1 MHLDPDTHSPNQ
13 TYRGIPAT
21 LFGLA
26 EVYASVITATTP
38 LIKSFLVEFKI
49 LGQKPTIVFRRTYGA
64 GTIQENA
71 NSSPKPGSAQRNPD
85 LEKNTTQ
92 SGPTTTLGGSTR
104 SPREPW
110 TLRHDCTYT
119 QTNVTSM
126 SDDDDE
132 SETTLRGGDGIQVV
146 KSYKVAVNGN

>member
-1 MHLDPDTHSPNQ
+1 MHLAPYTHSPNQ
-13 TYRGIPAT
+13 TYSGIPAA

-26 EVYASVITATTP
+26 EVYASIITATTP

-49 LGQKPTIVFRRTYGA
+49 LGQKPTLIFKRTYGN
-64 GTIQENA
+64 GTVQGNPGEERD
-71 NSSPKPGSAQRNPD
+71 SGSAGKNTD
-85 LEKNTTQ
+85 LEKNTTT
-92 SGPTTTLGGSTR
+92 SGPTTTTGGSTR

-126 SDDDDE
+126 SDDDE